1 PLSPG
6 RSPRNPR
13 DPPGS
18 RDHRDETREAATRP
32 ARGLAAYSAASPTAA
47 AATTNGQ
54 PVPAWST
61 STPAS
66 APPRD
71 PAAIEVVTIQVYP
84 SLIILPGVTSPTSE
98 LCTVSTGAIVAPP
111 RMSATPSAV
120 WFGMTASTARLAARA
135 PSSHG
140 NCRASGRAG
149 GRLAKTRPPTRLP
162 MPQTASRNPPRPRVA
177 GEYPVANAGTA
188 TAHTPNAQPH
198 PAAAAT
204 SAENPATRNGPSPR
218 VRSRRPSRVKS
229 RSTGARATTTVPTRV
244 TSAEPNSAV
253 AGVPAIRNSATG
265 WITAVTSS
273 TGAARYRSARR
284 PATGEAAAP
293 DSA

>member
-1 PLSPG
+1 
-6 RSPRNPR
+6 
-13 DPPGS
+13 
-18 RDHRDETREAATRP
+18 
-32 ARGLAAYSAASPTAA
+32 
-47 AATTNGQ
+47 
-54 PVPAWST
+54 
-61 STPAS
+61 
-66 APPRD
+66 
-71 PAAIEVVTIQVYP
+71 
-84 SLIILPGVTSPTSE
+84 
-98 LCTVSTGAIVAPP
+98 
-111 RMSATPSAV
+111 M
-120 WFGMTASTARLAARA
+120 
-135 PSSHG
+135 
-140 NCRASGRAG
+140 
-149 GRLAKTRPPTRLP
+149 
-162 MPQTASRNPPRPRVA
+162 
-177 GEYPVANAGTA
+177 ANAGTA

-253 AGVPAIRNSATG
+253 AGVPAIRNTATAAGPTMKTSSSRMVSAAIAVACRCSRPVPAAVSVFHAPRTAAVSGGYPAPATAELASTDQNGRCRVAVPTSRTSATG